1 VTLLRRLHN
10 AVPGR
15 TDHVFDFQEFT
26 KSLPADNVLEWTK
39 MVESWD
45 ENNKETNPFVIVTP
59 SK

>member
-1 VTLLRRLHN
+1 
-10 AVPGR
+10 VPGR
-15 TDHVFDFQEFT
+15 ADHVFDFQEFT

-39 MVESWD
+39 MVEKWD